1 MKIIFYCQYVFGVG
15 HLFRSVELVRE
26 LSDHEVILIV
36 GGTKV
41 DIDIPAHV
49 KLVRLPAL
57 YMDETFTTLIPQI
70 PTRSVE
76 QIQNERKATLFS
88 LFKQVKPDLFIVEL
102 YPFGRTIFGFE
113 LMPILQ
119 AIRSGTFGN
128 VQTACSLRDILVQ
141 KRDPLEY
148 EQRVLGILNKMF
160 DYLLIHSDADVF
172 PLDETFGRTNEIIIP
187 VLYTGFVTKSVINKP
202 VKEIN
207 KMRSNNGKE
216 TRIVASAGGGRSG
229 YRLLNNVV
237 DACILMKES
246 LHVQLHLF
254 TGPFMDRDE
263 FSQIAEKVQAGIH
276 ISRFT
281 KNFIDYL
288 QIADVSVSMA
298 GYNTCMDILTTR
310 VPALVWP
317 YSGDHEQGIRAHRL
331 SRLGV
336 LQILNDD
343 DLHPDRLVIRLKQM
357 LSEGAKPS
365 VNIDLNGAV
374 NTAKWIESF
383 EKI

>member
-36 GGTKV
+36 GGPEV

-128 VQTACSLRDILVQ
+128 VQTACSLRDILVK

-172 PLDETFGRTNEIIIP
+172 PIDETFGRTNEIIIP

-254 TGPFMDRDE
+254 TGPFMGRDE
-263 FSQIAEKVQAGIH
+263 FSQIAEKVQTGIH
-276 ISRFT
+276 
-281 KNFIDYL
+281 
-288 QIADVSVSMA
+288 SMA

-357 LSEGAKPS
+357 ISEGAKPS

>member
-1 MKIIFYCQYVFGVG
+1 MKVIFYCQYVFGVG

-26 LSDHEVILIV
+26 LSGHEVILVV
-36 GGTKV
+36 GGPEV
-41 DIDIPAHV
+41 DIDIPDHV

-76 QIQNERKATLFS
+76 QIQDERKAILFS

-128 VQTACSLRDILVQ
+128 VQTACSLRDILVK

-148 EQRVLGILNKMF
+148 EQRVLGILNEMF

-172 PLDETFGRTNEIIIP
+172 PLAETFSRTNEIIIP

-207 KMRSNNGKE
+207 KMRSNNGKQ

-237 DACILMKES
+237 DACVLMKDS
-246 LHVQLHLF
+246 LHVQLQLF
-254 TGPFMDRDE
+254 AGPFMDRDE
-263 FSQIAEKVQAGIH
+263 FSQIAEKVQTGIH
-276 ISRFT
+276 ISSFT
-281 KNFIDYL
+281 KNFLDYL

-317 YSGDHEQGIRAHRL
+317 YSGDHEQGIRAERL

-336 LQILNDD
+336 LQILNDE
-343 DLHPDRLVIRLKQM
+343 DLHPDRLVLRLKQM
-357 LSEGAKPS
+357 LSEDPKPS

-374 NTAKWIESF
+374 NTAKWIEGLN
-383 EKI
+383 KI